1 MSQERKNVLL
11 ERLSYLAESW
21 GGKVS
26 ENFTFDQEIRIQT
39 LFSNNL
45 ANNILGKWF
54 WTSSVLRKRVP
65 GVAKVSYDSSF

>member
-26 ENFTFDQEIRIQT
+26 ENFTLTTRSLT
-39 LFSNNL
+39 SFSNHL

-54 WTSSVLRKRVP
+54 WISSVLRKRVP